1 MGTSTGSEAV
11 DPAKPASAS
20 RTYDRTLRR
29 ERAERTRERIIA
41 AGSELIHRGS
51 VRDWKR
57 MTVRGVAESAGV
69 SERTVYRHFGN
80 ERGLADAVM
89 HRLEQ
94 EAGIVLDDM
103 QLEDVAKVA
112 GQIFE
117 HVSSY
122 PLAPRPPL
130 DPTLVDAN
138 RRQKEALLDAVVA
151 RTEGWP
157 AGRQVQAA
165 AVLDVLWSVAAYER
179 LVDDWQL
186 DPDDAVRS
194 VSWVIGL
201 IEQAVHDDRGLS

>member
-1 MGTSTGSEAV
+1 LTVEPVRAV
-11 DPAKPASAS
+11 RS
-20 RTYDRTLRR
+20 YDGTLRR
-29 ERAERTRERIIA
+29 QRAGSTRERIVA
-41 AGSELIHRGS
+41 AGSELIHGGS

-57 MTVRGVAESAGV
+57 LTVRAVAERAAV

-94 EAGIVLDDM
+94 EAGIDLDGM
-103 QLEDVAKVA
+103 QLDGVATVA
-112 GQIFE
+112 AQIFE

-122 PLAPRPPL
+122 PAEPRPPL

-138 RRQKEALLDAVVA
+138 RRQKDALLGAVSA
-151 RTEGWP
+151 ASRRWP

-165 AVLDVLWSVAAYER
+165 AMLDVLWSVAAFER
-179 LVDDWQL
+179 LVGDWRL
-186 DPDDAVRS
+186 DADEAVRA

-201 IEQAVHDDRGLS
+201 VEQAVREDRGPD